1 MPVATRT
8 TYPNPDFWNVFGHS
22 YFQFSFGS
30 VDQSGRTDSIV
41 RSTLDIEFTNWRN
54 RAVPSSRLII
64 EGRAQGG
71 FARVLQERVPNV
83 GRGKPYVGEGGGTIL
98 CYGINDLGYVGNTTQ
113 IRTAFQHALRMAI
126 SRVRASTLY
135 ENDYQVGTRT
145 TYGAGFTSAGFTSD
159 FSSGNSIHAATTT
172 TSATV
177 TMTLPADY
185 QGEPVVI
192 AFTGAGGVAG
202 GTVTFS
208 GTAGVTGTLSTS
220 NIMPSAALSHGII
233 VRRITNLTTS
243 NAGQTI
249 IATVT
254 AVDASGAV
262 FFDCWWLEA
271 KTPPPIIVCNV
282 ARLTSTGYS
291 SYPNVSTDTDVA
303 NLNSDIASVVA
314 EFDSMVQIA
323 DLDGA
328 IGGDA
333 TLLASD
339 GIHPNELG
347 AAKAADAVLAA
358 VRRLSP
364 TGPGVATNFNVASPR
379 SGGIIK
385 PRISGRWYTTEY
397 RAAGSNY
404 TPVVG
409 HAFAI
414 PFVVCQGRER
424 YIRMGMRLATAGSV
438 AGTIRWGV
446 YDDVGW
452 SGYPQC
458 LVIEPSASGGALSV
472 GTTVGLVQNPASGSG
487 SLAQALDPG
496 LYWLSML
503 VVTAG
508 TGQAYETL
516 AGPVPLIMPQLD
528 ATAARI
534 TPVGWQLTGQTT
546 TALSNVFT
554 AGASPVDN
562 CPTVA
567 MQLQ

>member
-1 MPVATRT
+1 MLAPRLL
-8 TYPNPDFWNVFGHS
+8 YPNPDFWNVFGHS
-22 YFQFSFGS
+22 YFQFSFGG
-30 VDQSGRTDSIV
+30 VDQSGRTDSLV

-83 GRGKPYVGEGGGTIL
+83 GRGRPYVGEGGATIL
-98 CYGINDLGYVGNTTQ
+98 CYGINDLGYVSNTAQ
-113 IRTAFQHALRMAI
+113 VRTAFQHAMRMAI
-126 SRVRASTLY
+126 SRMRASTLY

-145 TYGAGFTSAGFTSD
+145 SYGAGFTSAGFTSD
-159 FSSGNSIHAATTT
+159 FSSGNSIHAATST

-177 TMTLPADY
+177 TMTLPSDY

-192 AFTGAGGVAG
+192 AFTGAAGVTG

-220 NIMPSAALSHGII
+220 NIMPSASLSHGIV
-233 VRRITNLTTS
+233 VRRITTLTAA

-249 IATVT
+249 IATAT
-254 AVDASGAV
+254 AIDGGGAV
-262 FFDCWWLEA
+262 FFDCWWLESR
-271 KTPPPIIVCNV
+271 TPPPVIVCNV
-282 ARLTSTGYS
+282 ARLTSAGYAS
-291 SYPNVSTDTDVA
+291 FPNVSTDADVA
-303 NLNSDIASVVA
+303 NLNSDISAVVA

-333 TLLASD
+333 TLLAAD

-347 AAKAADAVLAA
+347 AARAADAVLAA

-364 TGPGVATNFNVASPR
+364 TGSSTAGNFNVASPR

-404 TPVVG
+404 TPVAG
-409 HAFAI
+409 HDFAI
-414 PFVVCQGRER
+414 PFLVCQGRER

-438 AGTIRWGV
+438 AGSIRWGI

-452 SGYPQC
+452 GGYPQC

-472 GTTVGLVQNPASGSG
+472 GTVVGLVQNPASGGG

-516 AGPVPLIMPQLD
+516 AGPVPLVMPQLD
-528 ATAARI
+528 ASAARI
-534 TPVGWQLTGQTT
+534 TPSGWQLTGQS
-546 TALSNVFT
+546 TAALPNVFP
-554 AGASPVDN
+554 AGATAVDN
-562 CPTVA
+562 VPLVA